1 MRALPAL
8 FSVSGQT
15 QGIVEIPFLF
25 ERLTIE
31 LQELGNSGGGFFGG
45 GNKMR
50 PGYQLRYSE
59 GEIFAQN
66 AGPPLLHQ
74 GVSFIELDVVITI

>member
-1 MRALPAL
+1 MTLYLLVLLLCSLMRQSTSFIYPI
-8 FSVSGQT
+8 QD
-15 QGIVEIPFLF
+15 
-25 ERLTIE
+25 
-31 LQELGNSGGGFFGG
+31 
-45 GNKMR
+45 KMR